1 MALLLAYNKPICVC
15 DQQFMHLYAGHFV
28 NEMPRFRK
36 TKKAENLLDRI
47 MKDSEVTTWPLIK
60 CKSVPCFLT
69 GKDGTSQ
76 KEALSCSTEYHS
88 IYAIFVGLI
97 YLEISILHKKSV
109 PSIFHIVD
117 GFVVYFFINICTNIA
132 ARGALTCS
140 IPPKSSRRSVTFCIN
155 LYKMIK
161 YFFII

>member
-15 DQQFMHLYAGHFV
+15 DQQFMHLYACHFV

-36 TKKAENLLDRI
+36 TKKAENLLDQI

-60 CKSVPCFLT
+60 CKLVPCFLT

-76 KEALSCSTEYHS
+76 KEALSCTTDYHS

-97 YLEISILHKKSV
+97 YLEISILHKKMCSKYLPQLIV
-109 PSIFHIVD
+109 LWLFFYQYLYKYCCKRRFNMFHTTEV
-117 GFVVYFFINICTNIA
+117 
-132 ARGALTCS
+132 
-140 IPPKSSRRSVTFCIN
+140 KSSICY
-155 LYKMIK
+155 LLHK
-161 YFFII
+161 FI